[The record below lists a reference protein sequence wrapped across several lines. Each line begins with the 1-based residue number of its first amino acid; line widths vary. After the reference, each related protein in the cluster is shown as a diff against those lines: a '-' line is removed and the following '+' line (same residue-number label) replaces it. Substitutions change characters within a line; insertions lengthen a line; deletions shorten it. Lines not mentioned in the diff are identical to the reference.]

1 MEQNLNQMHPFTA
14 MEQKLAQH
22 TNPIKLTVVEIY
34 ILLLPDKKSDSV
46 VEVSKIQIPYTTKK
60 SHYVLKFTFISLWQ
74 NDGN

>member
-1 MEQNLNQMHPFTA
+1 

-34 ILLLPDKKSDSV
+34 VLLLPDKKSDSV